1 MITTDEL
8 FQLLTTKIAESAI
21 SDEYVKNRELYLF
34 LRENFSRVA
43 STLSPSVM
51 RSLVESVRKR
61 TESMMLSS
69 FCYVDPDLLELC
81 TTANEMMF
89 NLCTTYEIDMIG

>member
-21 SDEYVKNRELYLF
+21 SDEYLINRELYLF
-34 LRENFSRVA
+34 VRENFSRLA
-43 STLSPSVM
+43 ATLSPSVT
-51 RSLVESVRKR
+51 RALTESVRKR
-61 TESMMLSS
+61 TESMMLSP

-89 NLCTTYEIDMIG
+89 TLCATYEIDMTG